1 MDLRKSFDL
10 KGQVAVITGGAG
22 ILCSEMAKAIGECG
36 GKVVILDISEEAM
49 ENLSEYLNERK
60 IENLTIKTD
69 ILDKENLK
77 EALKKTLDKFG
88 KVDILINGAGGNK
101 AEATTGPDRSFFDLP
116 EEALKFVF
124 NLNFLGTFLTS
135 QVFGELIAN
144 EGEGVIIN
152 ISSMTAL
159 SAITEVPAYSAAKA
173 AIINFTKWLAVYMS
187 QNYSMKIRV
196 NAIAPGFFLTEQNR
210 YLLMNKDNKTL
221 TKRGNT
227 IIEHTPMKRF
237 GEPTDLISTI
247 LWLTSPGAEFVHGVV
262 IPVDGGFSAFSGV

>member
-1 MDLRKSFDL
+1 MDLSKGLNL
-10 KGQVAVITGGAG
+10 KGKVAVITGGAG

-36 GKVVILDISEEAM
+36 GKIVILDISETAM
-49 ENLSEYLNERK
+49 KELSEYLDKKN

-77 EALKKTLDKFG
+77 TAAKKTLDKFG

-101 AEATTGPDRSFFDLP
+101 AEATTGPDKPFFDLP

-144 EGEGVIIN
+144 KGEGVIIN

-173 AIINFTKWLAVYMS
+173 AIINFTKWFAVYMS
-187 QNYSMKIRV
+187 QNYSDKIRV
-196 NAIAPGFFLTEQNR
+196 NAIAPGFFITEQNR
-210 YLLMNKDNKTL
+210 YLLMNKENKTL
-221 TKRGNT
+221 TERGKK
-227 IIEHTPMKRF
+227 IIAHTPMKRF